1 MKNLY
6 PDFSLPASVYEACQS
21 KAMQRIRKIDMN
33 CGLNYTRFPVFS
45 SMEPYTRYEHS
56 VAVAALIYHFT
67 GDEIQSLAGL
77 FHDISTPVFSHV
89 VDFMKGDHMVQE
101 TTESP
106 TVSFIQNDPV
116 IMEILTRRSISLD
129 QVSDYHQYP
138 IADNDSPKLSCDR
151 LEYTLGNMVNYGF
164 VPSDTVTAFLQNLRI
179 GKNEEGM
186 EELQFQ
192 DPKTALH
199 FAELALRCG
208 KIYSGEEDR
217 YAMETLALLLK
228 NAVMSGILS
237 ETDLYT
243 TEEQVI
249 QKLEHS
255 DLKQDWQ
262 QFCGL
267 YKITEGSSKDGL
279 NINAKR
285 RYIDPYIQD
294 QGRVSEVYI
303 AFRNKAEQ
311 FVSESYDKWLKGI
324 SI

>member
-6 PDFSLPASVYEACQS
+6 REFCLPDSVIEACQS
-21 KAMQRIRKIDMN
+21 EAMKRIQKIDMN

-56 VAVAALIYHFT
+56 VGVAALIYHFT
-67 GDEIQSLAGL
+67 QDEVQALAGL

-89 VDFMKGDHMVQE
+89 VDFMKGDHMIQE

-106 TVSFIQNDPV
+106 TASFIQNDPV
-116 IMEILTRRSISLD
+116 IMEILSRRNTPLE
-129 QVSDYHQYP
+129 QVSDYHRYP

-164 VPSDTVTAFLQNLRI
+164 VQSDTVKSFLQDLRI
-179 GKNEEGM
+179 GRNEEGI
-186 EELQFQ
+186 EELVFQ
-192 DPKTALH
+192 DADTALH

-208 KIYSGEEDR
+208 RIYSGEEDR

-228 NAVMSGILS
+228 KAVARGILI
-237 ETDLYT
+237 EDDLYT

-249 QKLEHS
+249 RKLEDS
-255 DLKQDWQ
+255 DLKEAWHW
-262 QFCGL
+262 FCGL
-267 YKITEGSSKDGL
+267 CKITEGSPEDGL

-285 RYIDPYIQD
+285 RYIDPLIQD
-294 QGRVSEVYI
+294 QGRVSEVYDS
-303 AFRNKAEQ
+303 FRKEAEQ
-311 FVSESYDKWLKGI
+311 FVNESYDKWLKGI
-324 SI
+324 SV